1 MTPLSKKITIDR
13 VKEFGEVYTSE
24 KDVNDMLELVNSE
37 ATRIDSRFLEPA
49 CGNGNFL
56 IQILKR
62 KLKIVEKKYKNS
74 QVEYERYSVQA
85 ISSLYGIDI
94 LRDNVEH
101 CRNRLSDFLFKKY
114 KNIFKH
120 NIKKDFIK
128 TINFI
133 LSINIVWGDALSL
146 KNEKNS
152 KAIIF
157 AEWSFISGSLIK
169 RTDYSFS
176 DLIAYQPFEKGSLFS
191 DLGEKV
197 IIPDPKYSYEPI
209 HYLDIENY
217 VKEKL

>member
-1 MTPLSKKITIDR
+1 MNEDR
-13 VKEFGEVYTSE
+13 VKKFGEVYTAE
-24 KDVNDMLELVNSE
+24 KDVNDMLDLVNNE
-37 ATRIDSRFLEPA
+37 AIRIDSRFLEPA
-49 CGNGNFL
+49 CGDGNFL

-62 KLKIVEKKYKNS
+62 KLKIIEKKYKTS

-94 LRDNVEH
+94 LKDNVEN
-101 CRNRLSDFLFKKY
+101 CRKRLSDFLFKNYENIY
-114 KNIFKH
+114 KK
-120 NIKKDFIK
+120 NIKKNFVK

-146 KNEKNS
+146 KNENNNN
-152 KAIIF
+152 AITF
-157 AEWSFISGSLIK
+157 AEWSFVSGSLIK

-197 IIPDPKYSYEPI
+197 IIPDPICSYKPI
-209 HYLDIENY
+209 HYLDIENH